1 MAMASRVRMTLMS
14 KDVLTVIH
22 HDHAIEIMTMRTL
35 TSNPCLNKRTILAML
50 LVLVKNFRMILVNNN
65 NGPSQVIVSQAIA
78 MVMDS
83 TEGDVD
89 VHSHVVLIATTMM
102 T

>member
-1 MAMASRVRMTLMS
+1 
-14 KDVLTVIH
+14 
-22 HDHAIEIMTMRTL
+22 
-35 TSNPCLNKRTILAML
+35 
-50 LVLVKNFRMILVNNN
+50 MILVNNN

-89 VHSHVVLIATTMM
+89 VHSHVVLIVTTMM
-102 T
+102 TSLTCASTYPSSSARVIRKTTSHGC

>member
-1 MAMASRVRMTLMS
+1 MTLMS
-14 KDVLTVIH
+14 KDVLIVIH
-22 HDHAIEIMTMRTL
+22 QGHAIEIMAMRT
-35 TSNPCLNKRTILAML
+35 TTNNPCFNKRTIIAMI

-65 NGPSQVIVSQAIA
+65 NGPSQVIVSQVIA